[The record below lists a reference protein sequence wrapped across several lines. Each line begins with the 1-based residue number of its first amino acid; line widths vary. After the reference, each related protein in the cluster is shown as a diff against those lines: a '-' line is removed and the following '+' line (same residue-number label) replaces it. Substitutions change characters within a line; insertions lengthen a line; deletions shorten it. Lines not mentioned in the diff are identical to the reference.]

1 MSIYPFKGRRST
13 LIQPNHGQI
22 MTHRLSSNAAKSIF
36 THVALVVFCTAALIA
51 CSNIG
56 ARTRSFF
63 GGQVRMDVTVEPN
76 ANRNSP
82 VAMDLLIV
90 YDEALLSQ
98 LLKLTAKEWFA
109 QRDQIKKDHL
119 EDSGL
124 DTWEWEWVPGQLV
137 PLIELPLK
145 PNAEGA
151 LIFVDYLASGA
162 HRFRVDPF
170 EDQMIHFHEDHVTI
184 EPMN

>member
-1 MSIYPFKGRRST
+1 
-13 LIQPNHGQI
+13 
-22 MTHRLSSNAAKSIF
+22 MTHPSALKTFQRALLFF
-36 THVALVVFCTAALIA
+36 TLGVVCAGTWAG

-63 GGQVRMDVTVEPN
+63 GGQVLIDITVEPD

-98 LLKLTAKEWFA
+98 LLKLTAKEWFT

-124 DTWEWEWVPGQLV
+124 ETWEWEWVPGQLV
-137 PLIELPLK
+137 PPLELPLK
-145 PNAEGA
+145 PDAEGA
-151 LIFVDYLASGA
+151 IVFVDYLSAGA